1 MASEQGLLKI
11 WVLVEYRPVVKPIMP
26 ERAQS
31 KKPSPTTFLY
41 ECEKFFRLGYIPS
54 SEALDEDSASYFVL
68 LNIFVR
74 CKMNKM
80 ESPMTTRYE
89 VIFHFKIDAR

>member
-1 MASEQGLLKI
+1 
-11 WVLVEYRPVVKPIMP
+11 MP

-31 KKPSPTTFLY
+31 KKPSPRNFLY
-41 ECEKFFRLGYIPS
+41 ECETFFRLGYISS

-74 CKMNKM
+74 YKMNKM
-80 ESPMTTRYE
+80 DSPMMTSYE